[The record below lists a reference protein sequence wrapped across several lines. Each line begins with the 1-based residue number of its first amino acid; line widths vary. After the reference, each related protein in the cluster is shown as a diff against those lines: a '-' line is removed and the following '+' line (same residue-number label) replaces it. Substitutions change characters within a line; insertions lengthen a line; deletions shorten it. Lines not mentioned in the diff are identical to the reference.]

1 MALSEWEAL
10 RKTIKHQIEYDGL
23 DKVWKTFKHQSEYDG
38 LIRFLSGVM
47 FIFVC
52 VGQNWFFEWS
62 CLFAC
67 GRVGQPSSVCN

>member
-47 FIFVC
+47 FIFV
-52 VGQNWFFEWS
+52 VLAKTDSLNDLVYLLVVE
-62 CLFAC
+62 
-67 GRVGQPSSVCN
+67 

>member
-23 DKVWKTFKHQSEYDG
+23 DKVWKTFKHQTEYDG
-38 LIRFLSGVM
+38 FDKVSIRGHVYFC
-47 FIFVC
+47 C